1 MGKLTSWLF
10 KEPEEGVFIPLDKMA
25 LIILKIIYL
34 SLRILLRIALGRKRR
49 DKIFSQLDISIL
61 NGYFS
66 VSLYLCLFLYK
77 SLKFLGIDDSSSTIS
92 SSKPSFRLLK
102 VSMPRYNSKL
112 YCRIDTNDYFVN
124 RETDIIEH
132 FSPKQ
137 EDIAVDIGA
146 HIGRYTIISSK
157 RVGPNG
163 KVIAIEA
170 HPENYE
176 MLKKNIQLN
185 GLTNVTALNYAI
197 NSKEE
202 ESQLKL
208 YLPGEEVGY
217 TIYNTIMVNRAN
229 PIEDKFVEVNAATLD
244 NLLLQ
249 QQQQQQNGIGQ
260 GQVNWIKVDVEGAE
274 FEVLK
279 GATNVLSKSKD
290 IVLLIEIHNLHD
302 GTNHYKDII
311 EFLSFYEFKIE
322 FEKTHASGERHIILR
337 KATL

>member
-10 KEPEEGVFIPLDKMA
+10 KEPEEGVFIPFDKFI

-34 SLRILLRIALGRKRR
+34 TSRILLRIALGRKRR

-66 VSLYLCLFLYK
+66 VSFYLYLFLYK
-77 SLKFLGIDDSSSTIS
+77 NLKFFGIDDSSTSS

-112 YCRIDTNDYFVN
+112 YCRVDTNDYFVI
-124 RETDIIEH
+124 RETDIIDR
-132 FSPKQ
+132 FGPKQ

-157 RVGPNG
+157 RVGING

-170 HPENYE
+170 NPENYE

-202 ESQLKL
+202 ESRLKL

-217 TIYNTIMVNRAN
+217 TIYNTIMTNRAN
-229 PIEDKFVEVNAATLD
+229 PIEDKFVEVDAATLD
-244 NLLLQ
+244 NLLLL
-249 QQQQQQNGIGQ
+249 QQQQQNGIGHE
-260 GQVNWIKVDVEGAE
+260 QVNWIKIDVEGAE

-290 IVLLIEIHNLHD
+290 IALLIEVHNLHD

-322 FEKTHASGERHIILR
+322 FEKTLSSGEKHIILR
-337 KATL
+337 KSVL